1 MAFYFQGGDMSE
13 KKKTKSTKETQRKA
27 TSAFFNST
35 EKSKEVSRRQSSET
49 AEVENHYVNGAMK
62 QTNVSVNRGK

>member
-1 MAFYFQGGDMSE
+1 MTPKTQ
-13 KKKTKSTKETQRKA
+13 KKEAVKSSQKSSKETQRKA
-27 TSAFFNST
+27 TPAFFSSD
-35 EKSKEVSRRQSSET
+35 EKSKEVSRKQSSAT